1 MISLTLALLATLLLV
16 AVPGFGAEEVKIV
29 GRDFSFDA
37 PAILRA
43 GITTFVFEPPGAVRH
58 EMIIVPLRQ
67 GVTEQQIAEAHKAGI
82 PLRKQMEQFADGEAL
97 GILLAKAGQNSSGKL
112 LVDLIGG
119 RTYLLLCQLE
129 DPQGM
134 PRHNVLG
141 MYKTFKVE

>member
-1 MISLTLALLATLLLV
+1 MILVAPLVLAMLLLV
-16 AVPGFGAEEVKIV
+16 SVPQLGAEEVKII

-37 PAILRA
+37 PPILQA
-43 GITTFVFEPPGAVRH
+43 GITTFVFENPGAVRH
-58 EMIIVPLRQ
+58 EMIIIPLRQ
-67 GVTEQQIAEAHKAGI
+67 GVTEQQIKEAHAANI

-97 GILLAKAGQNSSGKL
+97 GILFAKSRQSSSGKL
-112 LVDLIGG
+112 VVELVPG

-134 PRHNVLG
+134 PRHNILG

>member
-1 MISLTLALLATLLLV
+1 MILVAPLVLAMLLLV
-16 AVPGFGAEEVKIV
+16 SVPQLGAEEVKII

-37 PAILRA
+37 PPILRA
-43 GITTFVFEPPGAVRH
+43 GNTTFIFENLGAVRH
-58 EMIIVPLRQ
+58 EMIIRRLRQ
-67 GVTEQQIAEAHKAGI
+67 GVTEQQISEAHQAGI
-82 PLRKQMEQFADGEAL
+82 PLPKQIEQFADGEVL
-97 GILLAKAGQNSSGKL
+97 GILIAKSRQSSSGKL
-112 LVDLIGG
+112 VVELVPG